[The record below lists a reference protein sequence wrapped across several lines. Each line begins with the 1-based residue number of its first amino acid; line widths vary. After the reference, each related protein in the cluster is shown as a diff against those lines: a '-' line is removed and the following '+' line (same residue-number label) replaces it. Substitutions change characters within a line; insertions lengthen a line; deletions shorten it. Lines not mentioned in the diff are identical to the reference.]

1 MLHPHRGIWLAL
13 GRIPES
19 LDRSFSHQ
27 GLPEMLFVGS
37 FFLLLTLTSSRSFPA
52 QKQPCGGCNF
62 HVTFLHTAHS
72 TPFNSLPHKHLL
84 LPTTQKQ
91 LLSPYSLLP
100 STPSPGESKQKGKL
114 TEGGDGGNFS

>member
-19 LDRSFSHQ
+19 LDRNSS
-27 GLPEMLFVGS
+27 GTPRNAISRELFLA
-37 FFLLLTLTSSRSFPA
+37 FNFDIFQKFPCT

-114 TEGGDGGNFS
+114 TEGGNGGNFS